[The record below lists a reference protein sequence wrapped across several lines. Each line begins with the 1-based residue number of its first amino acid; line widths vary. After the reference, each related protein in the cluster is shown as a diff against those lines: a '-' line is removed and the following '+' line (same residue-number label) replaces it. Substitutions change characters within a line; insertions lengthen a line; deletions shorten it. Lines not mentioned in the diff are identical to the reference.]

1 VEYRVP
7 YDIGIPEE
15 ICIQVEFRILWY
27 TASIFFDMKR
37 VKKKDRSEDSI
48 VLQIQALV
56 LVPEFYRTREVYR
69 IPVFYGIALNS
80 QKL

>member
-1 VEYRVP
+1 
-7 YDIGIPEE
+7 
-15 ICIQVEFRILWY
+15 
-27 TASIFFDMKR
+27 MKR